1 MKAQRF
7 FLQRMAT
14 PLGEMLMVV
23 DEQRQLRALDWLG
36 YEERLHTLLRRQYR
50 GVQTLLQERPA
61 DAELRLAMQAY
72 FDGDL
77 AAIDRLP
84 LATGGTAFQ
93 RLVWRRLRDIPA
105 GETLSYGALA
115 ARINNPL
122 AVRAVGLANGANP
135 VGIVVPC
142 HRVIGANQSL
152 TGYGGGL
159 ERKRWLLEHERKW
172 RRQGV

>member
-1 MKAQRF
+1 MKSQRF

-23 DEQRQLRALDWLG
+23 DEQRQLHALDWQG

-77 AAIDRLP
+77 AA
-84 LATGGTAFQ
+84 
-93 RLVWRRLRDIPA
+93 V
-105 GETLSYGALA
+105 
-115 ARINNPL
+115 
-122 AVRAVGLANGANP
+122 
-135 VGIVVPC
+135 
-142 HRVIGANQSL
+142 
-152 TGYGGGL
+152 GL